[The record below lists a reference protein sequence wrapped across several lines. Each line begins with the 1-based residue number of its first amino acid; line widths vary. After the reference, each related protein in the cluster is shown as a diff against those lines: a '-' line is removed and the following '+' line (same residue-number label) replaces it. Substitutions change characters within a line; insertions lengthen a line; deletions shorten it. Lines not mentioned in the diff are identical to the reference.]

1 MMLPLSFAEEN
12 VNSLS
17 VLRRFS
23 IVFYIILGVSFQ
35 IETEDDG
42 NEDSGDSELES
53 DEDLDLSK
61 ITEMRLVPS
70 DPTQCTFIV

>member
-23 IVFYIILGVSFQ
+23 IVFYIILGVSF
-35 IETEDDG
+35 
-42 NEDSGDSELES
+42 
-53 DEDLDLSK
+53 
-61 ITEMRLVPS
+61 
-70 DPTQCTFIV
+70 

>member
-1 MMLPLSFAEEN
+1 MMLLLSFAEEN

-23 IVFYIILGVSFQ
+23 IVFYIILGISFQ
-35 IETEDDG
+35 IETEDDR

-53 DEDLDLSK
+53 DEDFDLSK